1 MEKYRQSEIKSFL
14 DYKADLYENENFIE
28 DDPVSIP
35 HLFSKKEDIE
45 ISAFI
50 TSTISWGLRKTIL
63 NNAKK
68 IVEMMDLSPFDFIQ
82 NHSKSDLG
90 PLSKFVHRTFNGND
104 LIFFITSLKNIYINH
119 GGLENLFKPNNLNS
133 LVRGFIFHI
142 KGSPPVTTIV
152 SEYLWAVSTISLT
165 AVGGCKLGFQ
175 LSFTS
180 HQ

>member
-1 MEKYRQSEIKSFL
+1 MEKYKQSEIKSFL

-28 DDPVSIP
+28 NDPISIP

-104 LIFFITSLKNIYINH
+104 LIFFIMSLKNIYVNH
-119 GGLENLFKPNNLNS
+119 GGLENLFKPNNLNENMGEVIHQMKNTFFSISHNLS
-133 LVRGFIFHI
+133 LIHI
-142 KGSPPVTTIV
+142 
-152 SEYLWAVSTISLT
+152 
-165 AVGGCKLGFQ
+165 
-175 LSFTS
+175 
-180 HQ
+180 

>member
-1 MEKYRQSEIKSFL
+1 MEKFKQGEIKSFL

-28 DDPVSIP
+28 NDPVSIP

-68 IVEMMDLSPFDFIQ
+68 IVDMMDLSPFDFVQ
-82 NHSKSDLG
+82 NHTKSDLI

-104 LIFFITSLKNIYINH
+104 LIFFIKSLKNIYLNH
-119 GGLENLFKPNNLNS
+119 FLN
-133 LVRGFIFHI
+133 R
-142 KGSPPVTTIV
+142 
-152 SEYLWAVSTISLT
+152 
-165 AVGGCKLGFQ
+165 
-175 LSFTS
+175 
-180 HQ
+180 